1 MFSKKT
7 ARAAVWWLLAIF
19 SIFSFISCDLSEA
32 EVTEPL
38 PRIDGGMLSSLRI
51 AGKSAEFKEPERKS
65 NYYLSLDEVEK
76 KLYDAAYTTL
86 SSNESSFKLIGI
98 DIGSFAAAYRST
110 LIQFINDCPEFFWL
124 DGYVEYETVRAS
136 NSDKGHITIT
146 FGVYDYWKDHDLE
159 KAKAEL
165 QTALDAIVLEANAFE
180 DDYQKVKFVH
190 DYIIESNSYDYFAY
204 QMGDYISAQTAAMVS
219 SAYGALVHG
228 KIMCAGYAQA
238 FNLVMHELGF
248 ESSFVSGFADG
259 GAHAWNLVQIGDG
272 CYHFD
277 LTWDDLDG
285 DPAEVRYNYFG
296 LTDEEIFKTHKVDEG
311 LVYPEANATEYNYF
325 VREEMLLDYYSFAAV
340 TKLAKKYNGEGVFAF
355 KCYDAKVMADAVE
368 ELVENNMI
376 FKLDGFESI
385 ESFQYIADEDC
396 NVLSFYIE

>member
-1 MFSKKT
+1 MLNNKKM
-7 ARAAVWWLLAIF
+7 RAIVAWLLAILLLL
-19 SIFSFISCDLSEA
+19 SFTGCSFG
-32 EVTEPL
+32 EVELTGESPQF
-38 PRIDGGMLSSLRI
+38 DGGGLSDLRI
-51 AGKSAEFKEPERKS
+51 AGKNAEYKEPERKS
-65 NYYLSLDEVEK
+65 IYYLSLDEVEK
-76 KLYDAAYTTL
+76 KIYDAAYATLCANETT
-86 SSNESSFKLIGI
+86 FKLIGV
-98 DIGSFAAAYRST
+98 DISSFAAAYGAT
-110 LIQFINDCPEFFWL
+110 LTNFINDHPEFFWL
-124 DGYVEYETVRAS
+124 NGYVEYETIRM
-136 NSDKGHITIT
+136 SDRDSGNITIT
-146 FGVYDYWKDHDLE
+146 LGTHDYWKDHDLE

-325 VREEMLLDYYSFAAV
+325 VREEKLLDYYSFAAV